1 MKGIALVISGPAG
14 VGKTTLCDRLLLN
27 YKTILTRVITVTTRE
42 PRDTERDGS
51 DYIFVKRKD
60 FLEQKK
66 CDAFLEY
73 AEIHG
78 NWSVSYTHLRAHET

>member
-42 PRDTERDGS
+42 PRDTDLLPIR
-51 DYIFVKRKD
+51 
-60 FLEQKK
+60 L
-66 CDAFLEY
+66 
-73 AEIHG
+73 
-78 NWSVSYTHLRAHET
+78 